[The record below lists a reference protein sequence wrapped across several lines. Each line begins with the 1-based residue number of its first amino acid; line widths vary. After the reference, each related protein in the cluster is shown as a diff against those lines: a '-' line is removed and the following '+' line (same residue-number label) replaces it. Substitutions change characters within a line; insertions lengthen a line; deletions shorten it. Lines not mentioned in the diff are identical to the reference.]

1 MPPDTVAVERP
12 VHNTVPRFCVVV
24 PVYNEEENIPEFHRR
39 LSLVMNNLGT
49 WQVVYVNDGSSDG
62 SLRMLLALQ
71 EVDEHVAL
79 VNLSRNF
86 RKESALTAGLDHA
99 CGEVVIV
106 TDADLQDPPEVIPEL
121 VAGWKEGY
129 DIVYAQRRLRAGES
143 WLKKFT
149 ANMFYRIAAGIGD
162 AKMPRDTGDF
172 RLMSWRVVEAVR
184 ELRERHRFMKGLFAW
199 VGFPSKAV
207 LYDRAP
213 RNAGKT
219 KWNYVKLWNFA
230 IEGITSFTVLPLKV
244 ASYVGLIISFGA
256 MVFIVQ
262 LVVRTLLFGN
272 PVAGYPSLL
281 AVVLFLGGAQ
291 LLTLGIMGEYL
302 GRVFNEAKHRPLYL
316 VERFLP
322 AASQQAW
329 ISMSDGAVVGAASF
343 AVTETDRG
351 VGNDLTF
358 RDALPAA
365 RAHGLKHASAVRK
378 RGRHAAA
385 LETVPKTS

>member
-1 MPPDTVAVERP
+1 
-12 VHNTVPRFCVVV
+12 
-24 PVYNEEENIPEFHRR
+24 
-39 LSLVMNNLGT
+39 
-49 WQVVYVNDGSSDG
+49 
-62 SLRMLLALQ
+62 
-71 EVDEHVAL
+71 
-79 VNLSRNF
+79 
-86 RKESALTAGLDHA
+86 
-99 CGEVVIV
+99 
-106 TDADLQDPPEVIPEL
+106 
-121 VAGWKEGY
+121 

-149 ANMFYRIAAGIGD
+149 ANMFYRIAAGIGV

-244 ASYVGLIISFGA
+244 ASYVGLMISFGA

-281 AVVLFLGGAQ
+281 AVVWFLGGAQ

-351 VGNDLTF
+351 VGNDQTF